1 MTAVTRGVEVGGY
14 AEDSDSAPFRTAK
27 VELSLSLRNGRCES
41 SKATPLLT
49 ALCAELAAPKI
60 HANHTRD
67 QRRSLLFIL
76 QCKSSHRLAL
86 TQHSPHHPPPAAISA
101 CRSQRS
107 ALPSGSQLAR
117 CPLASSSSARSF
129 STSVVTLK
137 KSNRA
142 RGARASRRATRRC
155 LQSSPP
161 VFRRGRAEFRRHPT
175 GAKASKKAT
184 SNLDAAEGE
193 TLLTLEQACEQLKA
207 HGAASRPLNAF
218 EVHIVTSVSSHQTNA
233 LRGRIAY
240 PRDPRTKQERLLVF
254 AEEGSEAAEA
264 VKEVM
269 EKEAA
274 TSSTSTAEPPIILG
288 GSELISQGAQ
298 QSRQRLHQGAVHQH
312 AAPRGL
318 QGPRQVVGSQRS
330 SCPTLDVGVIRGA
343 VGRLNFEKDDLRK
356 NVTTLL
362 DAIIQKVPTL
372 GSQQAAQGAGQAKEY
387 TQRDSRSPGELKK
400 AANIIKQVHLSSTQ
414 GPGIKLDLR
423 DVLA

>member
-1 MTAVTRGVEVGGY
+1 MSFPTLGSSVG
-14 AEDSDSAPFRTAK
+14 
-27 VELSLSLRNGRCES
+27 
-41 SKATPLLT
+41 
-49 ALCAELAAPKI
+49 LAA
-60 HANHTRD
+60 R
-67 QRRSLLFIL
+67 
-76 QCKSSHRLAL
+76 AL
-86 TQHSPHHPPPAAISA
+86 
-101 CRSQRS
+101 
-107 ALPSGSQLAR
+107 
-117 CPLASSSSARSF
+117 PLASSSSVRTF

-142 RGARASRRATRRC
+142 RGATRKSPRNQALFAELSTRLSARQGGVSAASA
-155 LQSSPP
+155 
-161 VFRRGRAEFRRHPT
+161 

-269 EKEAA
+269 DKEAA
-274 TSSTSTAEPPIILG
+274 SSSTSTAEPPIILG
-288 GSELISQGAQ
+288 GSELISQVLNNRVSGFTKVLCTNTLLPEVSKGLARSLGPKGLMPNPRRGTVVPSDSRKSILDAIRESKGAMDW
-298 QSRQRLHQGAVHQH
+298 
-312 AAPRGL
+312 
-318 QGPRQVVGSQRS
+318 RS
-330 SCPTLDVGVIRGA
+330 DKVGVIRGA